1 MLANQKMEAFK
12 VDIAS
17 LIRDFTVQNLGLTI
31 GYLILV
37 LLSTLLDVIVVSKVV
52 ALLQKHISDACA
64 KLTKTVMVALA
75 VVLVVCLVVNY
86 VTDFMENI
94 MFPKFVAFAEASM
107 AKLIL
112 ERNKVSPEA
121 LEANIYRQMMQRTSS
136 SAAHVYQQM
145 LYVIIPSVVVLFV
158 LLGFSFWTDMRFGLI
173 FTALVV
179 VGAGTIFAAKD
190 TVLSRAQQQESK
202 TKAAEW
208 YAFDVMQNINLVASK
223 NMTHQEVDNIKN
235 MLDAVQKDKTEYLQR
250 IENLG
255 YLVKLVSYA
264 GIFAVLWLAICDFQ
278 TDLQEHQKHS
288 NQTSSHQASSH
299 QASSHQSSSHQSSSH
314 QSSSHQPSSHQAS
327 SHQAS
332 SHHASSPQDS
342 NHQASNLC
350 SPRSTDKASNRV
362 LMILSVILGV
372 RFQLHALTKSQI
384 GTVDSLGKYNHVAD
398 KIKTL
403 SETIVHAGTVQK
415 NLDASLV
422 FSNIWFVMY
431 PQQHTTTSTSTN
443 STNSNSKWLLKDLNL
458 RVEPFTTVVVKGK
471 SGSGKSTLAN
481 MCVRIKDPTR
491 GKIEI
496 GKVDVQ
502 SYAIDALR
510 KVVALVNPDQG
521 LLNRTIGENIL
532 FGASPTDMDVKQR
545 AGAIF
550 ADFYQVFVGKTLDSD
565 VGNNGSKLSTGQ
577 KMLVKLM
584 NLLVVGDAPFMIFDE
599 PTSGLDAQTKAF
611 TLKMI
616 DTLKKTRK
624 HTILIITHDEDC
636 AQLAD
641 KTYELANSVL
651 VAR

>member
-288 NQTSSHQASSH
+288 NQT
-299 QASSHQSSSHQSSSH
+299 
-314 QSSSHQPSSHQAS
+314 SSHQAS